1 MKEIGDNVEYIIVL
15 TTTILRVA
23 LMVTVLCAHTYT
35 NNSAGIVGLAGLL
48 YTYVYFLPFLTS
60 RYYVQRLPKTHVRHP
75 KKK

>member
-23 LMVTVLCAHTYT
+23 LMVTVLRAHTYT
-35 NNSAGIVGLAGLL
+35 NSAGIVGLAGLL